1 MTSRLRTSIAS
12 AAALAGVGA
21 LVITTPVIGDQAD
34 VSTASMTTMN
44 SLDTPYQLLSKS
56 KWQGAN
62 SGAYDDDDDDDDDYG
77 YDDDD
82 DDDDDADDDDDDDDE
97 GGIGNIGN
105 FVADFLAA
113 NQAEVLAVTAMIP
126 VFYLGPVAL
135 GDALLATA
143 YYDGYNGSGPGLE
156 GVVSYVTS
164 QFGVPPTDLVEGVV
178 LGLTSLVPQFNIG
191 PVAVGNSLLA
201 TAYFDGYN
209 GSGTGLPGVI
219 SYVTSQLGLQ
229 ALPGAAVPVSPAA
242 AAVPLTASA
251 LPESAPAPVAA
262 SRVAVAAPAAAQD
275 RDEQTTAADTVE
287 VSASS
292 VDSDSPV
299 GSADQSADATTASR
313 PAGGRGSASA
323 KAGSAH
329 SKNRAERSAAKAAS
343 SDD

>member
-1 MTSRLRTSIAS
+1 M
-12 AAALAGVGA
+12 
-21 LVITTPVIGDQAD
+21 ITTPVIVDQ
-34 VSTASMTTMN
+34 VEMSTASTSAIN
-44 SLDTPYQLLSKS
+44 SLSMPYELLGKS
-56 KWQGAN
+56 NGLGGSNAGYYSDDDDDDDDHGN
-62 SGAYDDDDDDDDDYG
+62 GHSDDDDDDDDD
-77 YDDDD
+77 
-82 DDDDDADDDDDDDDE
+82 

-135 GDALLATA
+135 GNSLLATA
-143 YYDGYNGSGPGLE
+143 YYDGYNGSAPGLE

-164 QFGVPPTDLVEGVV
+164 QFGVPPTDIVQGLV

-229 ALPGAAVPVSPAA
+229 TPTPAAVTVSPAA
-242 AAVPLTASA
+242 AVPLSVSVS
-251 LPESAPAPVAA
+251 ESAPSVVA
-262 SRVAVAAPAAAQD
+262 SRVTLAAPAAAQD
-275 RDEQTTAADTVE
+275 REESVTPATKADAVE
-287 VSASS
+287 VSVSS
-292 VDSDSPV
+292 DDADVSG
-299 GSADQSADATTASR
+299 GSATEDADTE
-313 PAGGRGSASA
+313 PAGRPKAARGSASA

-329 SKNRAERSAAKAAS
+329 SKARTERSAAKAAS

>member
-21 LVITTPVIGDQAD
+21 LVITTPVIGVQ
-34 VSTASMTTMN
+34 VEMSTASMAAMN
-44 SLDTPYQLLSKS
+44 SLDTPYELLSKS
-56 KWQGAN
+56 NGQGSNA
-62 SGAYDDDDDDDDDYG
+62 GAYADDDDDDDDDDYG
-77 YDDDD
+77 NGNGNGHDDD
-82 DDDDDADDDDDDDDE
+82 DDDDDDDDE

-135 GDALLATA
+135 GDSLLATA
-143 YYDGYNGSGPGLE
+143 YYDGYNGSAPGLE

-164 QFGVPPTDLVEGVV
+164 QFGVPPTDIVEGLV
-178 LGLTSLVPQFNIG
+178 LGLTSLVPQFNVG

-229 ALPGAAVPVSPAA
+229 APPGAAVPVGPAA
-242 AAVPLTASA
+242 AVAQASD
-251 LPESAPAPVAA
+251 SAPAAVAV

-275 RDEQTTAADTVE
+275 SDEQTTAADAVQ
-287 VSASS
+287 VSASAD
-292 VDSDSPV
+292 DSDSPV
-299 GSADQSADATTASR
+299 GSADQSTDATTAS
-313 PAGGRGSASA
+313 PPSGGRGSASA

-329 SKNRAERSAAKAAS
+329 SKTRSERSAAKAAS
-343 SDD
+343 RDD